1 MIMLDASV
9 LIAHFDAT
17 NSHHD
22 RAGELLLLAA
32 DHDEPLAASPVTL
45 AEVLVG
51 PARAGRLDQ
60 ATAALDQLAVCAV
73 ALPQDAPLRL
83 ATLRVATALKMP
95 DCCVLL
101 AADQSDAAVATFDD
115 RLADAASSHGL
126 AVWGRFEFTTAPR
139 DSPESA

>member
-1 MIMLDASV
+1 MIVLDASV

-17 NSHHD
+17 HSHHD
-22 RAGELLLLAA
+22 RADELLLQAI
-32 DHDEPLAASPVTL
+32 DEEQPLAASPITL

-60 ATAALDQLAVCAV
+60 ATTALDQLQVCPV

-83 ATLRVATALKMP
+83 AMLRAATSLTMP

-101 AADQSDAAVATFDD
+101 AADQAGEAVATFDD
-115 RLADAASSHGL
+115 RLADVASSHGL
-126 AVWGRFEFTTAPR
+126 AVWGR
-139 DSPESA
+139 